1 MEINSESSKP
11 MKLKAIL
18 LFTIVLA
25 GCQPQPKNE
34 QHRHTVC
41 QSLIE
46 GYLKM
51 TSQQDYKME
60 QRTDDETSA
69 ISHYQYKRNSSN
81 EVVMV
86 NSVYS
91 KLYFSCQEQQ
101 KSYFLSQHSAE
112 GQTTPILEV
121 HIPTDSYTTFRE
133 RF

>member
-1 MEINSESSKP
+1 

-18 LFTIVLA
+18 LFTILLA
-25 GCQPQPKNE
+25 GCQQQPKDE
-34 QHRHTVC
+34 QYRHTVC

-51 TSQQDYKME
+51 TNQQDYKME
-60 QRTDDETSA
+60 QRTDEKTST

-91 KLYFSCQEQQ
+91 TLYFSCREHQ
-101 KSYFLSQHSAE
+101 KSYFLSQHSSQ
-112 GQTTPILEV
+112 GQTTPLLEV
-121 HIPTDSYTTFRE
+121 HFPIDSYTTFRE

>member
-1 MEINSESSKP
+1 

-25 GCQPQPKNE
+25 GCQQQPKDE
-34 QHRHTVC
+34 QYRHTVC

-51 TSQQDYKME
+51 TNQQDYKME
-60 QRTDDETSA
+60 QRTDEKTST

-91 KLYFSCQEQQ
+91 TLYFSCREHQ
-101 KSYFLSQHSAE
+101 KNYFLSQHSSQ
-112 GQTTPILEV
+112 GQTTPLLEV
-121 HIPTDSYTTFRE
+121 HFPTDSYTTFRE

>member
-1 MEINSESSKP
+1 

-18 LFTIVLA
+18 LFTVVLA
-25 GCQPQPKNE
+25 GCQTEPQNE
-34 QHRHTVC
+34 QYRHTVC

-51 TSQQDYKME
+51 TNQQDYKLE
-60 QRTDDETSA
+60 QRTDDESST

-86 NSVYS
+86 NSTYS
-91 KLYFSCQEQQ
+91 KLYFSCRQQQ
-101 KSYFLSQHSAE
+101 KSYFLAQHSSE
-112 GQTTPILEV
+112 GQTTPLLEL
-121 HIPTDSYTTFRE
+121 HFPTDGYATFRE

>member
-1 MEINSESSKP
+1 

-25 GCQPQPKNE
+25 GCQPHPKNE

-46 GYLKM
+46 GYLKI
-51 TSQQDYKME
+51 TNQQDYKME
-60 QRTDDETSA
+60 QRTDDETSE

-91 KLYFSCQEQQ
+91 NLYFSCRDQQ
-101 KSYFLSQHSAE
+101 KAIFFPNIQ
-112 GQTTPILEV
+112 QKDKQFP
-121 HIPTDSYTTFRE
+121 F
-133 RF
+133 

>member
-1 MEINSESSKP
+1 

-25 GCQPQPKNE
+25 GCQQQPKDE
-34 QHRHTVC
+34 QYRHTVC

-51 TSQQDYKME
+51 TNQHDYKME
-60 QRTDDETSA
+60 QRTDDGTST

-91 KLYFSCQEQQ
+91 TLYFSCREHQ
-101 KSYFLSQHSAE
+101 KSYFLSQHSSQ
-112 GQTTPILEV
+112 GQTTPLLEV
-121 HIPTDSYTTFRE
+121 HFPTDSYTTFRE

>member
-1 MEINSESSKP
+1 

-25 GCQPQPKNE
+25 GCHQQPKDE
-34 QHRHTVC
+34 QYRHTVC

-51 TSQQDYKME
+51 TNQQDYKME
-60 QRTDDETSA
+60 QRTDDETNA

-91 KLYFSCQEQQ
+91 KLYFSCREHQ
-101 KSYFLSQHSAE
+101 KSYFLSQHSSE
-112 GQTTPILEV
+112 GQTTPLLEV
-121 HIPTDSYTTFRE
+121 HFPTDSYTTFRE